1 MELKNKKVLFLGD
14 SITYGVGASSP
25 ETSYVGVFKE
35 KSGAEVL
42 NFGVSGTR
50 IAEQK
55 TPSPNLAFDETFEQR
70 ARKMPADA
78 DVVVVFGGTND
89 FGHGDAR
96 FGCFEDRDKY
106 SFFGAMHSLLRMLI
120 EKYPRAYILFM
131 TPLHRLTESSTENE
145 YGIPCHP
152 LKDYVNAI
160 REVCEYYSVPVL
172 DLYAKS
178 GLQPAIPII
187 NELYMPDGLHPSDAG
202 AMRIANV
209 LLSHLS
215 VANN

>member
-1 MELKNKKVLFLGD
+1 MELKNKKVVFLGD
-14 SITYGVGASSP
+14 SITEGVGASSP
-25 ETSYVGVFKE
+25 ENAYVEMFRKG
-35 KSGAEVL
+35 SDAEAF

-55 TPSPNLAFDETFEQR
+55 TPSQEPKFDETFERR
-70 ARKMPADA
+70 AKKMPEDA

-96 FGCFEDRDKY
+96 FGRFEDRDKY
-106 SFFGAMHSLLRMLI
+106 TFFGALHSLLAMLI

-131 TPLHRLTESSTENE
+131 TPLHRLSENRTENE
-145 YGIPCHP
+145 IGIPCRP
-152 LKDYVNAI
+152 LKDYVEAI

-178 GLQPAIPII
+178 GMQPAVPIVK
-187 NELYMPDGLHPSDAG
+187 EMYMPDGLHPSDAG
-202 AMRIANV
+202 AARIAEM
-209 LLSHLS
+209 LLSHLRA
-215 VANN
+215 V

>member
-1 MELKNKKVLFLGD
+1 MKLQNKKILFLGD
-14 SITYGVGASSP
+14 SITQGVGASSP

-35 KSGAEVL
+35 KSGAAVL

-55 TPSPNLAFDETFEQR
+55 TPSPEPKFDETFERR
-70 ARKMPADA
+70 AETMPADA

-96 FGCFEDRDKY
+96 FGAFEDRDKY

-131 TPLHRLTESSTENE
+131 TPLHRLTENSVINE
-145 YGIPCHP
+145 YGIACHP

-160 REVCEYYSVPVL
+160 REVCEYYSIPVL
-172 DLYAKS
+172 DLYKDS
-178 GLQPAIPII
+178 GLQPAVPII
-187 NELYMPDGLHPSDAG
+187 KELYMPDGLHPSDAG
-202 AMRIANV
+202 AARIANM
-209 LLSHLS
+209 LLSHLGA
-215 VANN
+215 VEI